1 MTRSE
6 ELLKFL
12 EQLRLTD
19 LIDFLIVWAIIYG
32 LLKLVRGTRAVQM
45 AAGLLGVGLLY
56 QVSVILGL
64 ETLQFVMRNTLLY
77 FGFAIL
83 VIFAPEI
90 RSALMR
96 VGSNLRSPLRFGRG
110 KLGQEMYEEIV
121 LAAITLSSRKIGAL
135 IVVER
140 NVGLQNYIDTGVK
153 LGAVLSYDLLV
164 SIFDPHTPLHD
175 GAAIIR
181 NNRLEAAGCFLPLT
195 LKPRLS
201 KELGTRHRAAIG
213 ITEDTD
219 AVAVVV
225 SEETGVISFVQ
236 NGEITRYL
244 NTTTLREL
252 LQEALEPA
260 GLLADLVRPA
270 RKTRRA
276 KAVRPDASAEQVTET
291 FIK

>member
-1 MTRSE
+1 MT
-6 ELLKFL
+6 
-12 EQLRLTD
+12 
-19 LIDFLIVWAIIYG
+19 
-32 LLKLVRGTRAVQM
+32 
-45 AAGLLGVGLLY
+45 
-56 QVSVILGL
+56 
-64 ETLQFVMRNTLLY
+64 
-77 FGFAIL
+77 
-83 VIFAPEI
+83 
-90 RSALMR
+90 
-96 VGSNLRSPLRFGRG
+96 
-110 KLGQEMYEEIV
+110 
-121 LAAITLSSRKIGAL
+121 
-135 IVVER
+135 
-140 NVGLQNYIDTGVK
+140 
-153 LGAVLSYDLLV
+153 LGAALSYDLVV

-175 GAAIIR
+175 GAVIIR

-219 AVAVVV
+219 AVATVV

-244 NTTTLREL
+244 NSTTLREL

-270 RKTRRA
+270 RRVRRTRA
-276 KAVRPDASAEQVTET
+276 ARPDASAEQVTET